1 MVDQIKKI
9 EIGDQCKDL
18 ADFLLNCYYE
28 IPGYQRD
35 YAWEKENFDDLIEDV
50 IESRKRK
57 SQHFFGVMMTMPKD
71 VESDVRLVIDGQQRI
86 TTTLVYLKAA
96 YFVIKSHGLSNQ
108 NLNSCNLLIRV
119 IEEMCNG
126 RILFDANRSQRLKIS
141 GNNNILF
148 DLIMNTDSSKS
159 EIDSWY
165 SKKSSTKLPETTK
178 RLYDAF
184 KYFYY
189 HFEKQLKKNTVED
202 FLNFVTE
209 EVKFFL
215 ENFKVLVIPIQS
227 QVFAYQFFQ
236 TVNDR
241 GKNLVVTDIIKAYF
255 HELCNGD
262 TRAEQDIEKLWDK
275 IVDNLGRSPTDTFLR
290 HFWLSKYKVI
300 KVADLYS
307 EIKNEI
313 EDIYSARNFLNGL
326 AEESENYKVLL
337 NFETTQKDLNEELK
351 DIFLLAKNFVMPPI
365 LAAYGNFEGEKIV
378 NFVKIITSFV
388 FRYRTI
394 CHMENKN
401 MERVLSQIAVAI
413 RKEKNKLTLKKIVSH
428 LKKIDVPDDQ
438 FKITFH
444 TFKSRVNS
452 LSKYILEKL
461 EISMRGDKQGK
472 PPWDPKMSVEHV
484 LPKKYA
490 ENWTSFLS
498 DQNFDAEE
506 FIHRLGNL
514 TLLTGALNSGLKN
527 SFFDQK
533 VKEIKK
539 HDVYFINKSITE
551 QHEWNDVAIETR
563 HQGFAEIA
571 NKVWN
576 LDKFK

>member
-1 MVDQIKKI
+1 M
-9 EIGDQCKDL
+9 
-18 ADFLLNCYYE
+18 
-28 IPGYQRD
+28 
-35 YAWEKENFDDLIEDV
+35 
-50 IESRKRK
+50 
-57 SQHFFGVMMTMPKD
+57 
-71 VESDVRLVIDGQQRI
+71 
-86 TTTLVYLKAA
+86 
-96 YFVIKSHGLSNQ
+96 
-108 NLNSCNLLIRV
+108 
-119 IEEMCNG
+119 
-126 RILFDANRSQRLKIS
+126 
-141 GNNNILF
+141 
-148 DLIMNTDSSKS
+148 
-159 EIDSWY
+159 
-165 SKKSSTKLPETTK
+165 PETTK

-365 LAAYGNFEGEKIV
+365 
-378 NFVKIITSFV
+378 
-388 FRYRTI
+388 
-394 CHMENKN
+394 
-401 MERVLSQIAVAI
+401 
-413 RKEKNKLTLKKIVSH
+413 
-428 LKKIDVPDDQ
+428 
-438 FKITFH
+438 
-444 TFKSRVNS
+444 
-452 LSKYILEKL
+452 
-461 EISMRGDKQGK
+461 
-472 PPWDPKMSVEHV
+472 
-484 LPKKYA
+484 
-490 ENWTSFLS
+490 FLMM
-498 DQNFDAEE
+498 F
-506 FIHRLGNL
+506 L
-514 TLLTGALNSGLKN
+514 
-527 SFFDQK
+527 
-533 VKEIKK
+533 
-539 HDVYFINKSITE
+539 
-551 QHEWNDVAIETR
+551 
-563 HQGFAEIA
+563 
-571 NKVWN
+571 
-576 LDKFK
+576 